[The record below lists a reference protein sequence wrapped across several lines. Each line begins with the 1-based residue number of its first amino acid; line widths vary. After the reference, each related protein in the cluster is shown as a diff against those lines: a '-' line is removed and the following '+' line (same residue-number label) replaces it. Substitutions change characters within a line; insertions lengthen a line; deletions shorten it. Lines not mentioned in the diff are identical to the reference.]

1 MTSQLRSLAFL
12 LFGLTL
18 IGLALAGAWA
28 VDHGITRPWTESAR
42 FAWALGLFLCVLLGV
57 AGVIEGIFPDE
68 EAEEPGDE
76 HEDVDDNGDIS
87 LGFRH
92 VAYGGLVLCALVT
105 LAFAYEQR
113 TGFGLDRSLLILAG
127 LGLAGAMWRKP
138 AWFWQQDRARRLRSL
153 LGDTVVSALYFGIA
167 AGFVAF
173 GLLRRP
179 VDPLAGLLPIG
190 ALSVERF
197 EANAE
202 SQLEV
207 VDTSIISI
215 KQTGDGGYL
224 LDGGTALPDLTGL
237 EIAARGESVTTRFGR
252 IGNRSEMPTATIG
265 GTGTWH
271 GTHWSLFETDS
282 LRGDSSMISFAVARD
297 AEERRGLIYL
307 QARLLEDSI
316 ITHGFNFVTFELEQE

>member
-1 MTSQLRSLAFL
+1 MRSLAFL

-18 IGLALAGAWA
+18 IVLALAGAWA

-42 FAWALGLFLCVLLGV
+42 FAWALGLFLCILLGV

-76 HEDVDDNGDIS
+76 HEDVDGDGDIS

-92 VAYGGLVLCALVT
+92 VAYGGLALCALVT

-127 LGLAGAMWRKP
+127 LGLAAITWYKP
-138 AWFWQQDRARRLRSL
+138 SWFWQQERARRLRSL
-153 LGDTVVSALYFGIA
+153 LGDASVAALYFGIA

-179 VDPLAGLLPIG
+179 VDPLADLLPIG

-197 EANAE
+197 RASSE

-207 VDTSIISI
+207 VEASIISI
-215 KQTGDGGYL
+215 RQTGDGGYL
-224 LDGGTALPDLTGL
+224 IDGGTTLPDLTGL
-237 EIAARGESVTTRFGR
+237 EITAPGESVITRFGR
-252 IGNRSEMPTATIG
+252 IGNRSELPPVTIG
-265 GTGTWH
+265 STGTWH
-271 GTHWSLFETDS
+271 GTSWSLFEIDS
-282 LRGDSSMISFAVARD
+282 LRGDSSMISFAIARD